1 MERYMAK
8 STGPPAD
15 PAPKAANCFT
25 CQWRD
30 RSQWCVLDHEDIR
43 VLNEVKAP
51 SLYQPGKVIFSQGDP
66 CSGVYCI
73 ENGTVAIRKTDEHGN
88 SVLVRLSHAGEV
100 IGYRDFFSGN
110 GHSTSAEVVAPS
122 NICFVKQGAVQ
133 DLLGRNPALGLRFML
148 RIAEDLNDAEET
160 ILQNASFP
168 IRTRLAHLLLALK
181 ERYATVDDHGVMT
194 IRLPLARQDIAAIL
208 GTRPETIARSIS
220 AFEADNVARFS
231 GRNVIVYD
239 LDLLLD
245 EIEPEQ
251 QP

>member
-1 MERYMAK
+1 MARMN
-8 STGPPAD
+8 GPPASSSD
-15 PAPKAANCFT
+15 STADCFS

-43 VLNEVKAP
+43 VLNEAKAC
-51 SLYQPGKVIFSQGDP
+51 SLYQPGKLIFNQGDP

-88 SVLVRLSHAGEV
+88 SVLVRLRHAGEA

-110 GHSTSAEVVAPS
+110 GHSTSAEAVAPS
-122 NICFVKQGAVQ
+122 TICFVERVAVQ

-148 RIAEDLNDAEET
+148 RVAEDLDDAEET
-160 ILQNASFP
+160 ILQNASFA

-194 IRLPLARQDIAAIL
+194 IRLPLARQDIASIL
-208 GTRPETIARSIS
+208 GSRPETIARTIHGL
-220 AFEADNVARFS
+220 ETDGVARFS
-231 GRNVIVYD
+231 GRNVIVDD

-245 EIEPEQ
+245 EIEPEH